1 VYVLGVTAGTIEL
14 TKFASDA
21 LNQEVNVTPLVVA
34 GLLYLLITLPLSQ
47 LVRLLERRSAR
58 AVR

>member
-1 VYVLGVTAGTIEL
+1 MNLFAG
-14 TKFASDA
+14 DA
-21 LNQEVNVTPLVVA
+21 LNTRVNPTPLVVA

-47 LVRLLERRSAR
+47 LVRVLERRSAR